1 LKQDSLEITR
11 GSEWKEPG
19 RATGRTFFRLLP
31 IVFKNRFVLYGISIL
46 SFLLLWD
53 LIAVLKVF
61 GAFMP
66 RPEEVVRY
74 LGLMMVDPLA
84 GRTLPLHLWASL
96 QRVFIG
102 FAVSVLIGVPVGL
115 FMALNPYFNGLV
127 KPVFDLLKPMPPI
140 SWISLAIL
148 WFGIG
153 ETSKVF
159 IIIIGAIVPCVINS
173 FNGIRLVDP
182 ELYDVVRMLGGN
194 RRQEIWQVTLPAAFP
209 AIFAGIQISLSVAW
223 TCVLAAELVGAREGM
238 GFIIIL
244 GMNLSRPAMII
255 GGMVVI
261 ALTAWLLA
269 VSVGWLEKWVCPW
282 KREIQ

>member
-1 LKQDSLEITR
+1 MEGFVQAETEFVVDGKKR
-11 GSEWKEPG
+11 GV
-19 RATGRTFFRLLP
+19 RAALLSWL
-31 IVFKNRFVLYGISIL
+31 KNRFVLYGISIAT
-46 SFLLLWD
+46 FLLAWD
-53 LIAVLKVF
+53 LIAVLKVL
-61 GAFMP
+61 GDFMP
-66 RPEEVVRY
+66 RPAEVVIR
-74 LGLMMVDPLA
+74 LGIMMVDPLA

-102 FAVSVLIGVPVGL
+102 FAISVLIGVPLGL
-115 FMALNPYFNGLV
+115 FMALNPYVNNVV

-140 SWISLAIL
+140 SWISLSIL

-153 ETSKVF
+153 ETSKVY

-182 ELYDVVRMLGGN
+182 ELYDVVRMLGGK
-194 RRQEIWQVTLPAAFP
+194 RRQEIWEVTFPAAFP
-209 AIFAGIQISLSVAW
+209 AIFAGAQISLSVAW

-269 VSVGWLEKWVCPW
+269 VSVGWLEKWICPW
-282 KREIQ
+282 KREIR

>member
-1 LKQDSLEITR
+1 LAIEVAKGTQQDLEENHSGI
-11 GSEWKEPG
+11 GV
-19 RATGRTFFRLLP
+19 FLLHCL
-31 IVFKNRFVLYGISIL
+31 KNRFVLYTLSIIG
-46 SFLLLWD
+46 FLLIWYA
-53 LIAVLKVF
+53 IAVLRIL
-61 GAFMP
+61 GNFMP
-66 RPEEVVRY
+66 RPLEVVNQ
-74 LGLMMVDPLA
+74 LGIMMVDPLA

-102 FAVSVLIGVPVGL
+102 FLLSVLIGVPLGL
-115 FMALNPYFNGLV
+115 LMALSRPINSIV
-127 KPVFDLLKPMPPI
+127 KPVFDLFKPMPPI

-182 ELYDVVRMLGGN
+182 ELYDVIRMLGGN
-194 RRQEIWQVTLPAAFP
+194 RRQEIWEVTFPAAFP

-261 ALTAWLLA
+261 ALTAWVLSL
-269 VSVGWLEKWVCPW
+269 SVGQLEKWVCPW
-282 KREIQ
+282 KREIH